1 MVALVLPVFLER
13 LPYLAKDRLLGKLLA
28 SEEQRVQLPQELL
41 HALVLEH
48 CSLHVF
54 EELEKACVVLAR
66 GWVSVELAVCVEA
79 DADFKLGP
87 IAGAG
92 EDFFK
97 VMFVAHKQL
106 CQVGSGDA

>member
-1 MVALVLPVFLER
+1 
-13 LPYLAKDRLLGKLLA
+13 
-28 SEEQRVQLPQELL
+28 
-41 HALVLEH
+41 
-48 CSLHVF
+48 
-54 EELEKACVVLAR
+54 VLAR